1 MNNNIQKYMYWLLLV
16 FLAVG
21 FFYPPIGLIAIICM
35 VAPVS
40 VAFYKGRFW
49 CGNFCPR
56 GSFYDHVLA
65 KISPKKSIPPIFKS
79 SGLRVFMVLFII
91 TVFSIQIYAT
101 WGDLYAMGTVFVRLI
116 LITTLVGIILGIF
129 YNQRTWC
136 AFCPMGTLAS
146 WISSSKKNM
155 TLMVSDACVK
165 CKRCEKV
172 CPMQLKP
179 YTAKGKAEGFDH
191 SDCLKCGRCVANC
204 PKNALKFK

>member
-1 MNNNIQKYMYWLLLV
+1 MENNIHRYMYWLLLA
-16 FLAVG
+16 FLVVG

-35 VAPVS
+35 VAPVL

-56 GSFYDHVLA
+56 GSFYDYILA
-65 KISPKKSIPPIFKS
+65 KISPKKSIPPIFKRT
-79 SGLRVFMVLFII
+79 GLRVFMVLFII
-91 TVFSIQIYAT
+91 TVFTVQIYAA
-101 WGDLYAMGTVFVRLI
+101 WGDLYAMGAVVIRLI
-116 LITTLVGIILGIF
+116 IITTIVGVILGIL

-146 WISSSKKNM
+146 WVSSAKKHM
-155 TLMVSDACVK
+155 TLMVSDECVK
-165 CKRCEKV
+165 CKLCEKV

-179 YTAKGKAEGFDH
+179 YTAKGKVEGFNH
-191 SDCLKCGRCVANC
+191 RDCLKCGRCVASC